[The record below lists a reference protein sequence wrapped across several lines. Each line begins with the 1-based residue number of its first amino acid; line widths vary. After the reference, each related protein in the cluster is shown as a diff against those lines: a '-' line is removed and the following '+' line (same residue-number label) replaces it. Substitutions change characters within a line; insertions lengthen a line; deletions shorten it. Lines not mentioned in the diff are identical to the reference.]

1 MLEQM
6 IDYQAQVIAYNNDYW
21 LMGLL
26 ALPLLL
32 LLPFMRRPRK
42 EAGGGA
48 HAVVD

>member
-1 MLEQM
+1 
-6 IDYQAQVIAYNNDYW
+6 VIAYNSDYW

-32 LLPFMRRPRK
+32 LLPFMRRPRRNA
-42 EAGGGA
+42 AGAA

>member
-6 IDYQAQVIAYNNDYW
+6 IDYQAQVISYNNDYW

-26 ALPLLL
+26 ALPILL
-32 LLPFMRRPRK
+32 LLPFMRKPQQTGS
-42 EAGGGA
+42 AA